1 VEHIALNANNR
12 DLICLSH
19 LRWNFV
25 FQRPQHLMTRFARA
39 YRVFYLEEP
48 VFDADQAELRISIDG
63 EVRICVPGLPPGLS
77 PAQQTAA
84 LETLFDDLLTQHNIM
99 HPVLWYY
106 TPMALT
112 FTRHVSAAATV
123 FDCMDELSAFKDA
136 PSALIGLEAELL
148 SRADLVFTGGYS
160 LFEAKRERHPRVY
173 PFPSSVDVHHFARAR
188 QLAHEADDQAAIP
201 HPRLGF
207 FGVIDERIDLALIDA
222 VAAARPDWHL
232 VFVGPIAKID
242 PGSLPRRPNIHFLG
256 MKNYAELPGY
266 LAGWDVALLPF
277 AQNDATRFISPTK
290 TPEYLAA
297 GRQVVSTPVRDV
309 IQPYGAQGL
318 VAIADGHEAFLTAIE
333 NALSGEP
340 AGWRQNVDQLLSQ
353 MSWDDTW
360 QRMSDLVTSLHALSA
375 TDERSSV
382 PTSPRPWP
390 QASLQPNF

>member
-1 VEHIALNANNR
+1 
-12 DLICLSH
+12 
-19 LRWNFV
+19 
-25 FQRPQHLMTRFARA
+25 
-39 YRVFYLEEP
+39 
-48 VFDADQAELRISIDG
+48 
-63 EVRICVPGLPPGLS
+63 
-77 PAQQTAA
+77 
-84 LETLFDDLLTQHNIM
+84 
-99 HPVLWYY
+99 
-106 TPMALT
+106 
-112 FTRHVSAAATV
+112 
-123 FDCMDELSAFKDA
+123 
-136 PSALIGLEAELL
+136 
-148 SRADLVFTGGYS
+148 
-160 LFEAKRERHPRVY
+160 VY

-188 QLAHEADDQAAIP
+188 QLADEPDDQAAIP
-201 HPRLGF
+201 HPKLGF

-232 VFVGPIAKID
+232 VFLGPIAKIE

-256 MKNYAELPGY
+256 MKSYAELPGY

-318 VAIADGHEAFLTAIE
+318 VTIADGAEAFLTAIE

-340 AGWRQNVDQLLSQ
+340 AGWRQNVDQLLSR

-382 PTSPRPWP
+382 PASPRPWP